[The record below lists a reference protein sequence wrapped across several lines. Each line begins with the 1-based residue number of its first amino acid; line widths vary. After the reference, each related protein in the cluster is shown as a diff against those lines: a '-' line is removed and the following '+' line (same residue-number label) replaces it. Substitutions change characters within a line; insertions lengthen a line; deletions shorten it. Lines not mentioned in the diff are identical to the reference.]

1 MSRVVDLSVA
11 VDTGAKAPPAAKEAA
26 PCRVFA
32 VLD

>member
-11 VDTGAKAPPAAKEAA
+11 VDTGTKLLARAKGASA
-26 PCRVFA
+26 CRVFA